1 MHGKH
6 CSDERSYLRRELG
19 WREIKILKDLY
30 AEMKVRVACYMTFS
44 STVCIK
50 EAWKRQV
57 NLEGKPIKKEA
68 EETLKEI
75 NVNVE
80 FREHG
85 ELLER
90 Q

>member
-1 MHGKH
+1 
-6 CSDERSYLRRELG
+6 
-19 WREIKILKDLY
+19 
-30 AEMKVRVACYMTFS
+30 MTFS

-50 EAWKRQV
+50 EASKRQV